1 MKVKSESE
9 AAQSCQ
15 TLSDPLD
22 CSLVAPKA
30 LLFLTPTSL
39 GSSKA
44 GILQSTV
51 PPNKE
56 AGFVTSVGF
65 GKVLGSCPRKLQGL
79 SRQN

>member
-1 MKVKSESE
+1 MR
-9 AAQSCQ
+9 
-15 TLSDPLD
+15 TLLLLPRTEL
-22 CSLVAPKA
+22 LAPKA
-30 LLFLTPTSL
+30 LFFFFLTPMSL

-56 AGFVTSVGF
+56 ADFVISVGL

-79 SRQN
+79 SREN